1 MSLYGSFMGDDD
13 IFNIFGSSMHTM
25 RQMNSMMNSMFRDP
39 FDMMGQNALMPHHG
53 RGSHGDMP
61 LSLFN
66 PHFGRFDFNNM
77 TPDGSCHSF
86 MSQSVMTMSN
96 GPDGRPQ
103 VYQETMST
111 TTAPGGIKET
121 KKTVSDSR
129 TGTRKMAIG
138 HHIGERAHILERER
152 NMRGEEEE
160 RQEFINLDEDEADSF
175 NHEWESHTRRAHTG
189 AIDNGNSARV
199 VSNSRHRPEPR
210 QLALPS
216 TTDPSASRHS
226 NKTRWIPGARRA
238 IRALNPSKVKN
249 ASPSTCFKSPEF
261 ATSSRAE
268 VSLAS
273 PSTSGSRK
281 REHKPDRQVSNKR
294 HQAVS
299 DSDD

>member
-1 MSLYGSFMGDDD
+1 MSLFGSFMDDD

-25 RQMNSMMNSMFRDP
+25 RQMNTMMNSMFRDP
-39 FDMMGQNALMPHHG
+39 FEMMEQNMLHHG
-53 RGSHGDMP
+53 RPSHNDMS
-61 LSLFN
+61 LALFN

-77 TPDGSCHSF
+77 APDGNCHSF

-111 TTAPGGIKET
+111 RMAPGGIKET
-121 KKTVSDSR
+121 KQTVSDSR

-152 NMRGEEEE
+152 NIQGDEEE

-175 NHEWESHTRRAHTG
+175 NREWESRTRRIHA
-189 AIDNGNSARV
+189 AIDNGNSARG

-216 TTDPSASRHS
+216 TTDPSASFKPPETATSLRTEGLS
-226 NKTRWIPGARRA
+226 
-238 IRALNPSKVKN
+238 
-249 ASPSTCFKSPEF
+249 ASPS
-261 ATSSRAE
+261 A
-268 VSLAS
+268 
-273 PSTSGSRK
+273 SGSRK

>member
-1 MSLYGSFMGDDD
+1 M
-13 IFNIFGSSMHTM
+13 INRSSMHTM
-25 RQMNSMMNSMFRDP
+25 RQMNSMMNSMFHNP
-39 FDMMGQNALMPHHG
+39 FEMMGQNALMLHHG
-53 RGSHGDMP
+53 RGSQNDMSV
-61 LSLFN
+61 SLFD
-66 PHFGRFDFNNM
+66 PHFGRFGFNNM
-77 TPDGSCHSF
+77 ATDGNCHSF

-111 TTAPGGIKET
+111 RMAPGGIKET
-121 KKTVSDSR
+121 KQTVSDSR

-138 HHIGERAHILERER
+138 HHIGDRAHILERER
-152 NMRGEEEE
+152 NMHGEEEE
-160 RQEFINLDEDEADSF
+160 RQEFINLEEEEAETF
-175 NHEWESHTRRAHTG
+175 NREWESHTRRVRTS
-189 AIDNGNSARV
+189 AIDSGNSARV

-226 NKTRWIPGARRA
+226 NKGTRWIPSARRA

-249 ASPSTCFKSPEF
+249 TTSPSTRFKPPES

-268 VSLAS
+268 VLSAS
-273 PSTSGSRK
+273 PSASGSRK